1 MAASRRDALPR
12 RREIS
17 LDTTARAIIGG
28 LMRARTL
35 VSGWLI
41 LLLFSAA
48 DAPSGQLGG
57 LWFNQERDAKLQVYQ
72 EGETFAAKIVWL
84 KEPDK
89 EGKPKVDKNN
99 PDPALRERPTL
110 GLVILHGLHRTEDP
124 NVYKGGRIYDPK
136 NGKTY
141 DCRVIFKGDTLE
153 LRGFVLGL
161 PFLGRTAIWS
171 KAD

>member
-1 MAASRRDALPR
+1 MDPFPR
-12 RREIS
+12 
-17 LDTTARAIIGG
+17 
-28 LMRARTL
+28 
-35 VSGWLI
+35 
-41 LLLFSAA
+41 AA
-48 DAPSGQLGG
+48 D
-57 LWFNQERDAKLQVYQ
+57 
-72 EGETFAAKIVWL
+72 EGRRLAVLRQYAVAL
-84 KEPDK
+84 VP
-89 EGKPKVDKNN
+89 

-110 GLVILHGLHRTEDP
+110 GLVILHGLHRTENP

-141 DCRVIFKGDTLE
+141 DCRAIFKGDTLE